1 MKFLAGVLQTS
12 LCASPHTFLRSVNQ
26 FYGSQHTLWNVNID
40 FPQGI
45 CTGIVGL
52 PGMGKSTLMNCIT
65 GKVPVESG
73 TIIWHEAGAPPHNL
87 LNPASAF
94 PAPPTIGYVPQD
106 RRIFSQ
112 LTVDENLHIA
122 MRATGKPDPASKSD
136 VYALF
141 PELYPLRQS
150 RASALSPDDQYQL
163 ALASALVNRPRV
175 LILDEPMHG
184 AGHGRLNRELGM
196 TVLLAEQQ
204 LSFIRR
210 VADRFCML
218 YRGRNVAQGHVNELD
233 DDLIAHWMA
242 RDIRR

>member
-1 MKFLAGVLQTS
+1 MLS
-12 LCASPHTFLRSVNQ
+12 LRAVNQ

-73 TIIWHEAGAPPHNL
+73 TIIWHEAGAPPRNL
-87 LNPASAF
+87 LSPASALTS
-94 PAPPTIGYVPQD
+94 PPTIGYVPQD

-122 MRATGKPDPASKSD
+122 MRATGKSDPTSKND

-175 LILDEPMHG
+175 LILDEPMYG
-184 AGHGRLNRELGM
+184 AGQGFARRLGQLLVRLNRELGM